1 MDNLIAILLLIAI
14 LIGAWYL
21 LRPPVVFVIRYRG
34 GKPRVTRG
42 RVSESTL
49 RAIDDICQ
57 QDQVQSATITAIPT
71 GKRQFRLKFSGKISP
86 GCQQQLRN
94 MVLAGS
100 MNDTRLSSK

>member
-1 MDNLIAILLLIAI
+1 MDNIIPFLLLVAIL
-14 LIGAWYL
+14 GVGWYL

-34 GKPRVTRG
+34 GKPKVVRG

-49 RAIDDICQ
+49 KAIDDICQ

-71 GKRQFRLKFSGKISP
+71 GKRKYRLKFSGTITP

-100 MNDTRLSSK
+100 MNDIRLSP